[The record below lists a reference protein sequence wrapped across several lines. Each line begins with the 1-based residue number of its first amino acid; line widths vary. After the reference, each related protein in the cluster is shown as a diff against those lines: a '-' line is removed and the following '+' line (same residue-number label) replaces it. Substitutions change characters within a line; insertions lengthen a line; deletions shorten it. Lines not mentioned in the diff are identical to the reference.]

1 MNVYILGKINSDISN
16 IIKKSDIDLKIFFFN
31 VVYLQYKN
39 AKEENNQ
46 LFSSFAFLLIK
57 ELISKDRI

>member
-1 MNVYILGKINSDISN
+1 LNVYILGKINSDISN

-39 AKEENNQ
+39 AKEENN
-46 LFSSFAFLLIK
+46 
-57 ELISKDRI
+57 